1 MFVAAGFAAAAMEK
15 IEVVLQFGT
24 ANYFDA
30 GEGTQSILSTNGAWT
45 YMDNGQA
52 QQFSTTDTGAI
63 ITGAADTSSGG
74 IASANFS
81 GGTWL
86 VQLYDGS
93 LSEENLVF
101 RLGGTID
108 WYYETESTIFA
119 NKVDGSGKLTI
130 NNSLTVIDE
139 GFWGTGVTWAS
150 TDGKSALETSMSGAQ
165 KVGGGSLQNYLTDWY
180 SDNGTIV
187 IWADSS
193 KAVPEPATIALLAI
207 GGLLLRKR
215 S

>member
-1 MFVAAGFAAAAMEK
+1 MFVVAGFASAAMEK

-30 GEGTQSILSTNGAWT
+30 SEETQSIQSTNGAWT

-52 QQFSTTDTGAI
+52 QQFSTTNTGAI
-63 ITGAADTSSGG
+63 ITGAADNSSGG
-74 IASANFS
+74 MASANFS

-86 VQLYDGS
+86 VQLYNGA
-93 LSEENLVF
+93 LLEENLVF

-108 WYYETESTIFA
+108 WYVETESDLFA

-130 NNSLTVIDE
+130 NNSLTIIDE
-139 GFWGTGVTWAS
+139 DFWGTGVTWAS
-150 TDGKSALETSMSGAQ
+150 TNGKSALETSMSGAQ
-165 KVGGGSLQNYLTDWY
+165 KVGGGSLENYLTDWY
-180 SDNGTIV
+180 SGNGTMV

-193 KAVPEPATIALLAI
+193 KAVPEPATMALLAL

-215 S
+215 R